1 MLDDDGKVAEPDA
14 EATGHATTILLLLL
28 RLLRLRMRLSLLYF
42 V

>member
-28 RLLRLRMRLSLLYF
+28 RLRMRLSLLYF